1 MVYKTVIFI
10 MIKKNNNLKF
20 VLNFI
25 MKKHLFIYILYI
37 LLGQSLTAQQ
47 VSFFEKGDISTN
59 NNHTGNVWLK
69 EINTPD
75 SIFNYSVAHA
85 IFETKATLNWHI
97 HPGGQIL
104 LVTDG
109 VGYYQEKG
117 KPGMVIKKGM
127 VIKCPPGV
135 EHWHGASFINM
146 VSYLATT
153 PAQNGKTIWLQPVTA
168 IEYNAIKSTA
178 LDNSNIEK
186 QNIINLSNKKW
197 IWMAD
202 KNIDSLQ
209 ALFSNQSVFVHMGG
223 SWGKQQELDIIKSGG
238 IWYKQADVQETSAQ
252 FLNNTAIV
260 LNKIRLTA
268 VVGGNEVINNFMVTE
283 VYVKENDIWL
293 MGSLS
298 FTKLL

>member
-1 MVYKTVIFI
+1 
-10 MIKKNNNLKF
+10 
-20 VLNFI
+20 
-25 MKKHLFIYILYI
+25 MKKIVFFNFLYI
-37 LLGQSLTAQQ
+37 IICQSLTAQNEL
-47 VSFFEKGDISTN
+47 FFSKGELSN
-59 NNHTGNVWLK
+59 NNKHLGKVWLK
-69 EINTPD
+69 EINSPD
-75 SIFNYSVAHA
+75 SIFNYSIAHA
-85 IFETKATLNWHI
+85 IFEANAVLNWHI

-109 VGYYQEKG
+109 VGYYQERG
-117 KPGMVIKKGM
+117 KPGQILKKGM

-135 EHWHGASFINM
+135 EHWHGASTTNM

-153 PAQNGKTIWLQPVTA
+153 PAQNGKTIWLQPVTEA
-168 IEYNAIKSTA
+168 EYNAIKYQA
-178 LDNSNIEK
+178 IDSNIEN
-186 QNIINLSNKKW
+186 QAIITLSNKKW
-197 IWMAD
+197 LWMAD

-209 ALFSNQSVFVHMGG
+209 ALFSSKSVFVHMGG

-238 IWYKQADVQETSAQ
+238 IWYKQADVKETSAQ

-283 VYVKENDIWL
+283 VYVKENEIWQ